1 MGTFNASAFNDNHT
15 LLQLILNIKDYL
27 VHNPNV
33 GVYYTLGFQGEVGT
47 TSIPKD
53 KVHGPAGSSN
63 TPSVGDIILYALDIG
78 QGFFQVSGVN
88 NVNYLGEYIGQTIQG
103 PKGDRG
109 PEGPTGPKG
118 DTGEPGVKV
127 YYTAGFQGEVGTT
140 SIPKDKVHGPEG
152 STTTPIIGDII
163 LYALDIGQGFFQ
175 ISGSDENNYTG
186 AYIGQTVQGPK
197 GDKGTPGVGLNQL
210 TGMSFVHQTTTGVTY
225 ADGVATFAGQF
236 KLTLADGTNIFARGN
251 IEIPMMAGAGI
262 IIEASEDSSSLIIK
276 AAPSIYTITGEYTH
290 CENSNPATTADVG
303 TAYAATIT
311 ANSGYNFGDGHTL
324 IVTMGDTD
332 ITSEVAVVSTD
343 TISINIPS
351 VTGDIDIYC
360 IAVEIPAPAPTK
372 TLEESTWAE
381 IAQASANKS
390 WNAMGWKVGDS
401 KTITLNGTVGTLAL
415 NNYQCKVYIIGFD
428 HNAEKEGQG
437 ISFGMLEGVDGKQ
450 LCLVDQYFNTSPSN
464 PSEVMAFTMNEKDTN
479 AGGWKAARMRK
490 TILGSTDV
498 ENGDATPDAIANPGA
513 NTLMAA
519 LPADL
524 RTVLKPIT
532 KYTNNVGISTDASA
546 VSPSID
552 YLPLMA
558 ELEVFGVQTEANPN
572 EQTYQAQ
579 YEYYKS
585 GKSKIKNKQNDVAVA
600 ANWWLRSPNSS
611 GFMGGFC
618 MVDTDGMVYI
628 MKPRKSFGV
637 APAFLV

>member
-53 KVHGPAGSSN
+53 KVYGPAGSDMK
-63 TPSVGDIILYALDIG
+63 PSVGDIILYALDIG

-109 PEGPTGPKG
+109 QEGPIGPKG
-118 DTGEPGVKV
+118 DKGDPGVKV
-127 YYTAGFQGEVGTT
+127 YYTTGFQGEAGTT

-175 ISGSDENNYTG
+175 VSGSDANNYTG
-186 AYIGQTVQGPK
+186 EIIGQTIQGPQ
-197 GDKGTPGVGLNQL
+197 GDKGEPGVGLNQL
-210 TGMSFVHQTTTGVTY
+210 TGMTFVHQNATGVTY
-225 ADGVATFAGQF
+225 ADGVASFKGQF

-251 IEIPMMAGAGI
+251 IEIPMIAGAGI

-276 AAPSIYTITGEYTH
+276 AAPSLYTITGDYTH

-351 VTGDIDIYC
+351 VTGDIDINC
-360 IAVEIPAPAPTK
+360 IAVKIPTTK

-381 IAQASANKS
+381 IAQVSANKS
-390 WNAMGWKVGDS
+390 WDAMGWKVGDS

-415 NNYQCKVYIIGFD
+415 DNYQCKVYILGFD

-437 ISFGMLEGVDGKQ
+437 ISFGMLEGIDGKQ
-450 LCLVDQYFNTSPSN
+450 LCLVDQYYDTVTAEP
-464 PSEVMAFTMNEKDTN
+464 MAFSMKTTRTN
-479 AGGWKAARMRK
+479 AGGWKAAKMRK

-498 ENGDATPDAIANPGA
+498 ENGDATPDTIANPAA

-524 RTVLKPIT
+524 RAVLKPIT
-532 KYTNNVGISTDASA
+532 KYTNNVGNSEEASA
-546 VSPSID
+546 ISPSID

-558 ELEVFGVQTEANPN
+558 EFEISGESKYANPN
-572 EQTYQAQ
+572 EKTYQAQ

-585 GKSKIKNKQNDVAVA
+585 GNSAKKYRQSNVNFGAF
-600 ANWWLRSPNSS
+600 WYLRSPCYSNIYVFCSVITNGTVDHLSSNSS
-611 GFMGGFC
+611 Q
-618 MVDTDGMVYI
+618 
-628 MKPRKSFGV
+628 GV

>member
-27 VHNPNV
+27 VHNPNA

-53 KVHGPAGSSN
+53 KVYGPAGSDN
-63 TPSVGDIILYALDIG
+63 KPSVGDIILYALDIG

-103 PKGDRG
+103 PKGDQGDRG
-109 PEGPTGPKG
+109 PEGPKG
-118 DTGEPGVKV
+118 DKGDPGVKV
-127 YYTAGFQGEVGTT
+127 YYTTGFQGEVGTT

-175 ISGSDENNYTG
+175 ISGSDANNYTG
-186 AYIGQTVQGPK
+186 EIIGQTIQGPQ
-197 GDKGTPGVGLNQL
+197 GDKGDPGVGLNQL
-210 TGMSFVHQTTTGVTY
+210 TGMTFVHQTTTGVTY
-225 ADGVATFAGQF
+225 TNGAASFKGQF
-236 KLTLADGTNIFARGN
+236 KLTLADGTNIFALGT
-251 IEIPMMAGAGI
+251 ISLPIVAGDGI

-276 AAPSIYTITGEYTH
+276 AAPSVYTITGEYTH
-290 CENSNPATTADVG
+290 CENSNPATTADKG

-360 IAVEIPAPAPTK
+360 IAVEIPTTK

-381 IAQASANKS
+381 IAQVSANKS
-390 WNAMGWKVGDS
+390 WDAMGWKVGDS

-437 ISFGMLEGVDGKQ
+437 ISFGMLEGIDGKQ
-450 LCLVDQYFNTSPSN
+450 LCLIDQYYGEST
-464 PSEVMAFTMNEKDTN
+464 SEVMAFSMNTTQTN
-479 AGGWKAARMRK
+479 EGGWKAAKMRK

-498 ENGDATPDAIANPGA
+498 ENGDATPETISNPAA

-524 RTVLKPIT
+524 RAVLKPIT
-532 KYTNNVGISTDASA
+532 KYTSKGGLPPAASEIL
-546 VSPSID
+546 PTID
-552 YLPLMA
+552 YLQLVA
-558 ELEVFGVQTEANPN
+558 EFEVFGVQSKANQN
-572 EQTYQAQ
+572 EKTHQAQ
-579 YEYYKS
+579 YDYYKS
-585 GKSKIKNKQNDVAVA
+585 GSKIKHRQNDVASA
-600 ANWWLRSPNSS
+600 AVWWLRSPARGN
-611 GFMGGFC
+611 FC
-618 MVDTDGMVYI
+618 LVYTDGTI
-628 MKPRKSFGV
+628 TDAKPNGSHGV

>member
-1 MGTFNASAFNDNHT
+1 MGTFNASAFNDNNT

-53 KVHGPAGSSN
+53 KVYGPAGSDN
-63 TPSVGDIILYALDIG
+63 KPSVGDIILYALDIG

-118 DTGEPGVKV
+118 DKGDPGVKV
-127 YYTAGFQGEVGTT
+127 YYTTGFQGEVGTT

-175 ISGSDENNYTG
+175 VSGSDANNYTG

-210 TGMSFVHQTTTGVTY
+210 TGMSFVHQAATGVTY

-276 AAPSIYTITGEYTH
+276 AAPSIYTITGGYAH
-290 CENSNPATTADVG
+290 CENSNTATTADEG

-324 IVTMGDTD
+324 TVTMGGAD
-332 ITSEVAVVSTD
+332 ITSEVAVVSND
-343 TISINIPS
+343 TISINIPN
-351 VTGDIDIYC
+351 VTGDIDINC
-360 IAVEIPAPAPTK
+360 IAVEIPTTK

-381 IAQASANKS
+381 IAQVSANKS

-437 ISFGMLEGVDGKQ
+437 ISFGMIEGIDGTQ
-450 LCLVDQYFNTSPSN
+450 FCLVDQYLDSKTP
-464 PSEVMAFTMNEKDTN
+464 EVMAFSMNTTGTN
-479 AGGWKAARMRK
+479 AEGWKASKMRK

-498 ENGDATPDAIANPGA
+498 ENGDATPDTIENPAA

-524 RTVLKPIT
+524 RAVLKPIT
-532 KYTNNVGISTDASA
+532 KYTNNVGNSNATFAILSA
-546 VSPSID
+546 ID

-558 ELEVFGVQTEANPN
+558 EFEVFGASKYANPN
-572 EQTYQAQ
+572 EKTYQAQ

-585 GKSKIKNKQNDVAVA
+585 GNSKIKYNQNNVASA
-600 ANWWLRSPNSS
+600 ETWWLRSPDYESS
-611 GFMGGFC
+611 YGFC
-618 MVDTDGMVYI
+618 AAFFDETVGAYNAA
-628 MKPRKSFGV
+628 RSQGV

>member
-1 MGTFNASAFNDNHT
+1 MGTYNASAFNDNHT

-53 KVHGPAGSSN
+53 KVYGPAGSDN
-63 TPSVGDIILYALDIG
+63 KPSVGDIILYALDIG

-88 NVNYLGEYIGQTIQG
+88 NVNYIGEYIGQTIQG

-127 YYTAGFQGEVGTT
+127 YYTTGFQGEVGTT

-175 ISGSDENNYTG
+175 VSGSDANNYIG
-186 AYIGQTVQGPK
+186 EIIGQTIQGPQ
-197 GDKGTPGVGLNQL
+197 GDKGDPGVGLNQL
-210 TGMSFVHQTTTGVTY
+210 TGMSFVHQTATGVTY
-225 ADGVATFAGQF
+225 ANGVATFAGQF

-262 IIEASEDSSSLIIK
+262 IIEASEDNSSLIIK
-276 AAPSIYTITGEYTH
+276 AAPSIYTITGDYTH
-290 CENSNPATTADVG
+290 CENSNPATTADEG

-324 IVTMGDTD
+324 TVTMGGAD
-332 ITSEVAVVSTD
+332 ITSEVSVVSND
-343 TISINIPS
+343 TISINIPN
-351 VTGDIDIYC
+351 VTGDIDINC
-360 IAVEIPAPAPTK
+360 IAVEVPTTK

-381 IAQASANKS
+381 IAQVSANKS
-390 WNAMGWKVGDS
+390 WDAMGWQVGDS

-415 NNYQCKVYIIGFD
+415 DNYQCKVYIIGFD

-437 ISFGMLEGVDGKQ
+437 ISFGLLEGIDGKQ
-450 LCLVDQYFNTSPSN
+450 LCIVDQYYGTNTA
-464 PSEVMAFTMNEKDTN
+464 EVMAFSMNTTATN
-479 AGGWKAARMRK
+479 AGGWKASKMRK

-498 ENGDATPDAIANPGA
+498 ENGDATPNTITNPAA

-524 RTVLKPIT
+524 RAVLKPIT
-532 KYTNNVGISTDASA
+532 KYTNNVGNSEEASA
-546 VSPSID
+546 ISPSID
-552 YLPLMA
+552 YLPLMTPF
-558 ELEVFGVQTEANPN
+558 EGVGMDPGINLNEKDYQT
-572 EQTYQAQ
+572 Q
-579 YEYYKS
+579 YEFYNNMRKNIRYKH
-585 GKSKIKNKQNDVAVA
+585 DADA
-600 ANWWLRSPNSS
+600 AAGYWFRSPSTINSTS
-611 GFMGGFC
+611 FCSVRVDGQGFSSSAS
-618 MVDTDGMVYI
+618 
-628 MKPRKSFGV
+628 KSAGL
-637 APAFLV
+637 APVFLV

>member
-53 KVHGPAGSSN
+53 KVYGPAGSDN
-63 TPSVGDIILYALDIG
+63 KPSVGDIILYALDIG
-78 QGFFQVSGVN
+78 QGFFQISGVN

-127 YYTAGFQGEVGTT
+127 YYTTGFQGEVGTT

-175 ISGSDENNYTG
+175 VSGSDANNYIG
-186 AYIGQTVQGPK
+186 EIIGQTIQGPQ
-197 GDKGTPGVGLNQL
+197 GDKGDPGVGLNQL
-210 TGMSFVHQTTTGVTY
+210 TGMSFIHQTATGVTY
-225 ADGVATFAGQF
+225 ADGVASFKGQF
-236 KLTLADGTNIFARGN
+236 KLTLSDGTNIFALGTISLPIVAGN
-251 IEIPMMAGAGI
+251 GI
-262 IIEASEDSSSLIIK
+262 IINASEDSSSLIIK
-276 AAPSIYTITGEYTH
+276 AAPSIYTITGGYTH
-290 CENSNPATTADVG
+290 CENSNPATTADEG

-324 IVTMGDTD
+324 TVTMGGAD
-332 ITSEVAVVSTD
+332 ITSEVSVVSTD
-343 TISINIPS
+343 TISINIPI
-351 VTGDIDIYC
+351 VTGDIDINC
-360 IAVEIPAPAPTK
+360 IAVEIPTTK

-381 IAQASANKS
+381 IAQVSENKS

-415 NNYQCKVYIIGFD
+415 DNYQCKVYIIGFD
-428 HNAEKEGQG
+428 HNADKEGQG
-437 ISFGMLEGVDGKQ
+437 ISFGLLEGIDGKQ
-450 LCLVDQYFNTSPSN
+450 LCLVDQYYGTNTA
-464 PSEVMAFTMNEKDTN
+464 EVMAFSMNTTDTN
-479 AGGWKAARMRK
+479 AGGWKASKMRK

-524 RTVLKPIT
+524 RAVLKPIT
-532 KYTNNVGISTDASA
+532 KYTNNVGNSEEASA
-546 VSPSID
+546 ISPSID
-552 YLPLMA
+552 YLPLMTSFEGA
-558 ELEVFGVQTEANPN
+558 GLAPGINLNEKDYQTK
-572 EQTYQAQ
+572 
-579 YEYYKS
+579 YEFYSRMTKNIRYKH
-585 GKSKIKNKQNDVAVA
+585 DADA
-600 ANWWLRSPNSS
+600 AAGYWFRSPS
-611 GFMGGFC
+611 GSQSTSFC
-618 MVDTDGMVYI
+618 GVRVDGQGYSGSASKAVGI
-628 MKPRKSFGV
+628 
-637 APAFLV
+637 APVFLV

>member
-1 MGTFNASAFNDNHT
+1 MGTYNASAYDDNHT
-15 LLQLILNIKDYL
+15 LLKLICNIQDYL
-27 VHNPNV
+27 TKNPNV

-53 KVHGPAGSSN
+53 KVYGPAGSDN
-63 TPSVGDIILYALDIG
+63 KPSVGDIILYALDIG

-88 NVNYLGEYIGQTIQG
+88 NVNYIGEYIGQTIQG

-118 DTGEPGVKV
+118 DKGEPGVKV
-127 YYTAGFQGEVGTT
+127 YYTTGFQGEVGTT

-175 ISGSDENNYTG
+175 VSGSDENNYTG

-210 TGMSFVHQTTTGVTY
+210 TGMSFVHQTATGVTY
-225 ADGVATFAGQF
+225 ANGVATFAGQF

-276 AAPSIYTITGEYTH
+276 AAPSVYTITGEYTH

-332 ITSEVAVVSTD
+332 ITSEVAVISTD

-360 IAVEIPAPAPTK
+360 IAVEIPTTK

-381 IAQASANKS
+381 IAQVSTNKS
-390 WNAMGWKVGDS
+390 WDAMGWKVGDS

-415 NNYQCKVYIIGFD
+415 DNYQCKVYIIGFD

-437 ISFGMLEGVDGKQ
+437 ISFGMLESADGTQ
-450 LCLVDQYFNTSPSN
+450 LCLVDQYYITSTSELLAFSMNTTQTAN
-464 PSEVMAFTMNEKDTN
+464 
-479 AGGWKAARMRK
+479 GGWQASKMRK

-498 ENGDATPDAIANPGA
+498 ENGDATPDTIANPAA

-524 RTVLKPIT
+524 RAVLKPIT
-532 KYTNNVGISTDASA
+532 KYTNNGGMTPSSA
-546 VSPSID
+546 TITPTID

-558 ELEVFGVQTEANPN
+558 EFEVFGVRTEANPN
-572 EQTYQAQ
+572 EQKYQTQ

-585 GKSKIKNKQNDVAVA
+585 GNSKIKYKQNDVASA
-600 ANWWLRSPNSS
+600 AVWWLRSPNISKFCIVYSDGTVTNSS
-611 GFMGGFC
+611 ADGGC
-618 MVDTDGMVYI
+618 
-628 MKPRKSFGV
+628 GV
-637 APAFLV
+637 APVFLV

>member
-1 MGTFNASAFNDNHT
+1 MGTYNASAFNDNHT

-27 VHNPNV
+27 VHNPNA

-53 KVHGPAGSSN
+53 KVYGPAGSDN
-63 TPSVGDIILYALDIG
+63 KPSVGDIILYALDIG

-103 PKGDRG
+103 PKGDQGDRG
-109 PEGPTGPKG
+109 PEGPKG
-118 DTGEPGVKV
+118 DKGDPGVKV
-127 YYTAGFQGEVGTT
+127 YYTTGFQGEVGTT

-152 STTTPIIGDII
+152 STATPIIGDII

-175 ISGSDENNYTG
+175 VSGSDANNYTG
-186 AYIGQTVQGPK
+186 EIIGQTIQGPQ
-197 GDKGTPGVGLNQL
+197 GDKGDPGVGLNQL
-210 TGMSFVHQTTTGVTY
+210 TGMSFVHQTATGVTY
-225 ADGVATFAGQF
+225 ANGVATFAGQF
-236 KLTLADGTNIFARGN
+236 KLTLSDGTNIFARGN
-251 IEIPMMAGAGI
+251 IEIPMVAGAGI

-343 TISINIPS
+343 TISINIPI

-360 IAVEIPAPAPTK
+360 IAVEIPTTK

-381 IAQASANKS
+381 IAQVSADKS
-390 WNAMGWKVGDS
+390 WDAMGWKVGDS

-415 NNYQCKVYIIGFD
+415 DNYQCKVYIIGFD

-437 ISFGMLEGVDGKQ
+437 ISFGMLEGMDGKQ
-450 LCLVDQYFNTSPSN
+450 LCLVDQYFKSGT
-464 PSEVMAFTMNEKDTN
+464 SEVMAFSMNTTQTN
-479 AGGWKAARMRK
+479 AGGWKAAKMRK

-498 ENGDATPDAIANPGA
+498 ENGDATPETISNPAA

-524 RTVLKPIT
+524 RSFLKPIT
-532 KYTNNVGISTDASA
+532 KYTDNVGHSSDASA
-546 VSPSID
+546 ISPTID

-558 ELEVFGVQTEANPN
+558 EYEVRGAQSNANPN
-572 EQTYQAQ
+572 ETGHQEQ

-585 GKSKIKNKQNDVAVA
+585 GNSTIKYKQNDVASQA
-600 ANWWLRSPNSS
+600 QWWLRSPKSSSSTDFCNVLNS
-611 GFMGGFC
+611 
-618 MVDTDGMVYI
+618 GMVYG
-628 MKPRKSFGV
+628 MHATFSLGV
-637 APAFLV
+637 APVFLV

>member
-1 MGTFNASAFNDNHT
+1 MGTYNASAYDDNHT
-15 LLQLILNIKDYL
+15 LLKLICNIQDYL
-27 VHNPNV
+27 KKNPNV

-53 KVHGPAGSSN
+53 KVYGPAGSDN
-63 TPSVGDIILYALDIG
+63 KPSVGDIILYALDIG

-88 NVNYLGEYIGQTIQG
+88 NVNYIGEYIGQTIQG

-109 PEGPTGPKG
+109 PEGPIGPKG

-127 YYTAGFQGEVGTT
+127 YYTTGFQGEVGTT

-175 ISGSDENNYTG
+175 VSGSDANNYTG
-186 AYIGQTVQGPK
+186 EIIGQTIQGPQ
-197 GDKGTPGVGLNQL
+197 GDKGDPGVGLNQL

-225 ADGVATFAGQF
+225 ANGVASFKGQF

-251 IEIPMMAGAGI
+251 IEIPMVAGAGI

-276 AAPSIYTITGEYTH
+276 AAPSIYTITGDYTH

-360 IAVEIPAPAPTK
+360 IAVEAPTTK

-381 IAQASANKS
+381 IAQVSANKQ
-390 WNAMGWKVGDS
+390 WDAMGWKVGDS

-415 NNYQCKVYIIGFD
+415 DNYQCKVYIIGFD

-437 ISFGMLEGVDGKQ
+437 ISFGMLESADGTQ
-450 LCLVDQYFNTSPSN
+450 LCLVDQYYVTST
-464 PSEVMAFTMNEKDTN
+464 SEVMAFSMNTTKTN
-479 AGGWKAARMRK
+479 AGGWKTSKMRK
-490 TILGSTDV
+490 IILGSTDV
-498 ENGDATPDAIANPGA
+498 ENGDATPDTIANPAA

-524 RTVLKPIT
+524 RAVLKPIT
-532 KYTNNVGISTDASA
+532 KYTNNNGNSSAASA
-546 VSPSID
+546 VSPTID
-552 YLPLMA
+552 YLPIMA
-558 ELEVFGVQTEANPN
+558 EFEVFGVQTNANPN
-572 EQTYQAQ
+572 EKTYQTQ

-585 GKSKIKNKQNDVAVA
+585 GSTIKYKQNDVASSA
-600 ANWWLRSPNSS
+600 GWWLRSPKSS
-611 GFMGGFC
+611 SDNFC
-618 MVDTDGMVYI
+618 GVRVNGTVGYLFA
-628 MKPRKSFGV
+628 SASSGV